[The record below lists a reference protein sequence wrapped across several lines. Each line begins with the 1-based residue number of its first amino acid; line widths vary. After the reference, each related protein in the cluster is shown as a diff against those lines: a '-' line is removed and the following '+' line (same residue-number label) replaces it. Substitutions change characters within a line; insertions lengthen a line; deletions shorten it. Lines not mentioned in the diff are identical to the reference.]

1 MNGGNMSELKL
12 TDVELT
18 GEYRQPRLAEWYLH
32 DGVARQGPAVPY
44 GYIVRP
50 IPHDGLWAMR
60 QMLTGQYCECGT
72 GHFRWRNYLE
82 RFCDDL
88 WSWNKSIYWE
98 LPEFWTR
105 TDWRLVEPKSETPVA
120 DSLREKMDNAGY
132 VAMPVDIVADAIAA
146 LEERLAKL
154 EAGK

>member
-1 MNGGNMSELKL
+1 MSELKL
-12 TDVELT
+12 IDVELT
-18 GEYRQPRLAEWYLH
+18 GEYRKPHLAEWYLH
-32 DGVARQGPAVPY
+32 DGVAKQGPSISMSY
-44 GYIVRP
+44 LVRP
-50 IPHDGLWAMR
+50 ILNDGLWAMK
-60 QMLTGQYCECGT
+60 QMLAGQYCECGK

-120 DSLREKMDNAGY
+120 DQARKQMKSDGWA
-132 VAMPVDIVADAIAA
+132 PSSISTIADAIAA
-146 LEERLAKL
+146 LEKRLAKL
-154 EAGK
+154 EAK